1 VRKLTILVAT
11 ALMLATI
18 LALSG
23 VAQTAPVGGKA
34 DAKCLAEA
42 NKTLQP
48 GFKPSDYNF
57 VGGTEGIDRRDT
69 LTATDGP
76 DVFCG
81 FGGDDAIDGLD
92 RGDIF
97 LGGAGNDRVSNS
109 NYGTFYGGEG
119 TDYVNFNEGTFFGG
133 EGDDVVGYNYPGGTF
148 YGEGGDDDVFSDQG
162 GTFVQ

>member
-1 VRKLTILVAT
+1 MRKLTILVAT

-97 LGGAGNDRVSNS
+97 LGGAGNDCVSNS

-119 TDYVNFNEGTFFGG
+119 F
-133 EGDDVVGYNYPGGTF
+133 GYNYPGGTF